1 MSLLLIWYEIGV
13 CVELL
18 ADDAWAAEDDK
29 TVFLYVGVDIFGR
42 LYSKR
47 RPISFTMM

>member
-1 MSLLLIWYEIGV
+1 MSLLLIWYEIDV

-29 TVFLYVGVDIFGR
+29 TVLLSVGMDSFGLLYF
-42 LYSKR
+42 
-47 RPISFTMM
+47 

>member
-1 MSLLLIWYEIGV
+1 MSLLLIWYEIDV

-29 TVFLYVGVDIFGR
+29 TGFLNVRVDCFDQ
-42 LYSKR
+42 LYL
-47 RPISFTMM
+47 